1 MESLYLIFESTP
13 ETQKEAD
20 PRHPAQSH
28 PVGPRIPQVHDHARW
43 QKTTPTK
50 PQKCFRKNPILLGNF
65 LFFLRTFYKE
75 NKVYPQMS
83 IIIQLVSIQFL

>member
-43 QKTTPTK
+43 QKNNPHQ
-50 PQKCFRKNPILLGNF
+50 PQKCFQKNQSLVTFFTNF
-65 LFFLRTFYKE
+65 LQRK
-75 NKVYPQMS
+75 
-83 IIIQLVSIQFL
+83 